1 MSNLLNVN
9 PIEQPH
15 GLLYYMDFWNIASGN
30 ETRKYYLEL
39 NNQGCPISIIQD
51 ETGELNGEE
60 VDVEQITTAWK
71 KERYKLT
78 RVFYL
83 VRHKSYNVD
92 CFCNDLFLT
101 AERAGRFYES
111 LLSLYLSKQI
121 ERSIFKCV
129 LEDNKNVWRCER
141 WGI

>member
-39 NNQGCPISIIQD
+39 NNQKCPISIIQD

-60 VDVEQITTAWK
+60 VDVEKTTTTWN
-71 KERYKLT
+71 KEMYKLT

-83 VRHKSYNVD
+83 VRHKSQSLD

-101 AERAGRFYES
+101 AERAKRFYES

-129 LEDNKNVWRCER
+129 LEDNKNIWRCER

>member
-39 NNQGCPISIIQD
+39 NNQKCPVSIIQD
-51 ETGELNGEE
+51 ETGELRGKEL
-60 VDVEQITTAWK
+60 DVEKTTTAWS

-83 VRHKSYNVD
+83 VRHKSQSLD
-92 CFCNDLFLT
+92 CFYNDLFLT
-101 AERAGRFYES
+101 MEKAKWFYEN
-111 LLSLYLSKQI
+111 LLSLYSGKQI
-121 ERSIFKCV
+121 KKSIFKCV
-129 LEDNKNVWRCER
+129 LDNNKNVWRCER
-141 WGI
+141 WEI

>member
-39 NNQGCPISIIQD
+39 NNQKCPISIIQD
-51 ETGELNGEE
+51 ATGELRGKEL
-60 VDVEQITTAWK
+60 DVEKTTTAWS

-83 VRHKSYNVD
+83 VRHKSQNVD

-101 AERAGRFYES
+101 AERAKRFYES
-111 LLSLYLSKQI
+111 LLSLYSGKQI
-121 ERSIFKCV
+121 KKSIFKCV
-129 LEDNKNVWRCER
+129 LDNNKNVWRCER
-141 WGI
+141 WEI

>member
-39 NNQGCPISIIQD
+39 NNQGCPVSIIQD
-51 ETGELNGEE
+51 ATGELRGKE
-60 VDVEQITTAWK
+60 VDVEKTTTTWS
-71 KERYKLT
+71 KEMYKLT
-78 RVFYL
+78 RIFYL
-83 VRHKSYNVD
+83 VRHKSQNVD

-101 AERAGRFYES
+101 MEKAKWFYEN
-111 LLSLYLSKQI
+111 LLSLYSGKQI
-121 ERSIFKCV
+121 KKSIFKCI

-141 WGI
+141 WEI

>member
-51 ETGELNGEE
+51 ETGELRGKE

-71 KERYKLT
+71 KERYK
-78 RVFYL
+78 
-83 VRHKSYNVD
+83 SQNVD

-121 ERSIFKCV
+121 ERSIFKCI

>member
-1 MSNLLNVN
+1 M
-9 PIEQPH
+9 
-15 GLLYYMDFWNIASGN
+15 
-30 ETRKYYLEL
+30 EL
-39 NNQGCPISIIQD
+39 DNQKCPISIIQD
-51 ETGELNGEE
+51 ATGELNGEE

-83 VRHKSYNVD
+83 VRHKSQNVD

-101 AERAGRFYES
+101 AERAKRFYES
-111 LLSLYLSKQI
+111 LLSLYLSKRI

-129 LEDNKNVWRCER
+129 LEDNKNIWRCER
-141 WGI
+141 WEI

>member
-39 NNQGCPISIIQD
+39 DNQKCPISIIQD
-51 ETGELNGEE
+51 ATGELNGEE

-92 CFCNDLFLT
+92 YFCNDLFLT

-141 WGI
+141 WEI